1 MAQDLQDLHQKASEA
16 MAEGE
21 REKAIELYNK
31 ILEKAPGDE
40 IAHGQLMDLYF
51 DTDKFKYYLMR
62 ANYNIVNQKIEHAI
76 NDTKKALN
84 LDAESIDAR
93 VKLARLYRISNKNLK
108 AIDEFNKIIELE
120 PKYREGY
127 LELINLYTLEDAKE
141 SAVGIAKKAVEE
153 FSNNEGGDTEL
164 KNILAKLY
172 FDTGC
177 YDLALEVVS
186 DDFLK
191 AKILLSDGKNDEA
204 KAVLDNIHAGNKD
217 QKAAK
222 NLLLAEYHY
231 NKSEYDNALNVIDE
245 YIKTMGPDA
254 VSFQMKALCF
264 EEKGDKFNAAVHFG
278 YMKKAQGK
286 NEEAVVEFNHA
297 HSLNKKDKN
306 VLIELANLYMGLGE
320 KYTAMDFWNAIYE
333 LDNDIN
339 AKEVLGEFYFA
350 EGDYKMAEKYG
361 KMREDKNMPDS
372 NNKAYTEAVE
382 EDEGLI
388 EKIIGF
394 FTRK

>member
-141 SAVGIAKKAVEE
+141 SAVGIAKKA
-153 FSNNEGGDTEL
+153 DR
-164 KNILAKLY
+164 
-172 FDTGC
+172 
-177 YDLALEVVS
+177 
-186 DDFLK
+186 
-191 AKILLSDGKNDEA
+191 
-204 KAVLDNIHAGNKD
+204 
-217 QKAAK
+217 
-222 NLLLAEYHY
+222 
-231 NKSEYDNALNVIDE
+231 KSTRLNSSHE
-245 YIKTMGPDA
+245 
-254 VSFQMKALCF
+254 
-264 EEKGDKFNAAVHFG
+264 
-278 YMKKAQGK
+278 
-286 NEEAVVEFNHA
+286 
-297 HSLNKKDKN
+297 
-306 VLIELANLYMGLGE
+306 
-320 KYTAMDFWNAIYE
+320 
-333 LDNDIN
+333 
-339 AKEVLGEFYFA
+339 
-350 EGDYKMAEKYG
+350 
-361 KMREDKNMPDS
+361 
-372 NNKAYTEAVE
+372 
-382 EDEGLI
+382 
-388 EKIIGF
+388 
-394 FTRK
+394 

>member
-31 ILEKAPGDE
+31 ILEEAPGDE

-62 ANYNIVNQKIEHAI
+62 ANYNIVNQKLEHAI

-84 LDAESIDAR
+84 LEPDSIDAR

-127 LELINLYTLEDAKE
+127 LELIALYIAEDAKE
-141 SAVGIAKKAVEE
+141 SAVGIARKAAEE
-153 FSNNEGGDTEL
+153 FQGDEEL
-164 KNILAKLY
+164 KNTLAKLY
-172 FDTGC
+172 FDTGA
-177 YDLALEVVS
+177 YDLALEVVTDS
-186 DDFLK
+186 FLK
-191 AKILLSDGKNDEA
+191 AKILLSAGKNDEA
-204 KAVLDNIHAGNKD
+204 KTVIDSISPKDKD
-217 QKAAK
+217 QKAAC
-222 NLLLAEYHY
+222 NLLLAEYFY
-231 NKSEYDNALNVIDE
+231 NKNEYDNALNVIDD
-245 YIKTMGPDA
+245 YIRTMGPDA

-264 EEKGDKFNAAVHFG
+264 EEKGDEFNAAVHFG

-286 NEEAVVEFNHA
+286 NDEAIVEFNHA

-320 KYTAMDFWNAIYE
+320 KYTAMDFWSAIYE
-333 LDNDIN
+333 LDNDIH

-361 KMREDKNMPDS
+361 KIRESREGKLAADIKD
-372 NNKAYTEAVE
+372 KAYSEATE

>member
-1 MAQDLQDLHQKASEA
+1 MTQDLQDLHQKASDA

-21 REKAIELYNK
+21 REKAIEFYNK
-31 ILEKAPGDE
+31 ILETAPEDE

-84 LDAESIDAR
+84 VEPDSIEAR
-93 VKLARLYRISNKNLK
+93 VKLARLYKISNKNLK

-120 PKYREGY
+120 PKYKEGY
-127 LELINLYTLEDAKE
+127 LELITLYVTEDAKE

-153 FSNNEGGDTEL
+153 FQSDEEL
-164 KNILAKLY
+164 KNTLAKLY
-172 FDTGC
+172 FDTGHC
-177 YDLALEVVS
+177 DLALETVTDS
-186 DDFLK
+186 FLK
-191 AKILLSDGKNDEA
+191 AKIMLSEGKNDEA
-204 KAVLDNIHAGNKD
+204 KRVIDSIKVKDKD
-217 QKAAK
+217 QKAACT
-222 NLLLAEYHY
+222 LLLAEYFY
-231 NKSEYDNALNVIDE
+231 NKNEYDNSLNTIDE

-264 EEKGDKFNAAVHFG
+264 EEKGDEFNAAVYFG

-286 NEEAVVEFNHA
+286 NDEAVVEFNHA
-297 HSLNKKDKN
+297 HSINKRDKN

-333 LDNDIN
+333 LDNDAR
-339 AKEVLGEFYFA
+339 AKEVLGEFYLA

-361 KMREDKNMPDS
+361 KMREEKNIS
-372 NNKAYTEAVE
+372 KTGGKTYSEATD

-388 EKIIGF
+388 EKIISF
-394 FTRK
+394 FTKRK